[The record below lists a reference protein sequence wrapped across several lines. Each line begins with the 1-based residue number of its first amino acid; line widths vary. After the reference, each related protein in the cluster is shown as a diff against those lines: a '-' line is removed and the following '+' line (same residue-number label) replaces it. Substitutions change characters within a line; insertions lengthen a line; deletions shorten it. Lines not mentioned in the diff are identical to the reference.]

1 MILGLFTGVLAP
13 GGVER
18 MSRHA
23 AAVLTTFAQKR
34 GVPCT
39 ILSLNDP
46 PGNHTVQVAEVS
58 LMLRGFDRQKSWFV
72 LDALA
77 AASRG
82 TLVYIGHPNL
92 APIGML
98 MKAMHPSLQYWVTT
112 HGIDVWQPL
121 SFLRSLA
128 LRVASRVT
136 ATTRYTAEVLVEIQ
150 HLSRSRIALIPP
162 ALDPG
167 FTLSH
172 AAGAV
177 IVASLP
183 KSPLLLTVARL
194 DASEQYK
201 GMDTVIQVLPQVLTI
216 VPDTRYVIVGDGNDR
231 PRLESLAKTVDVAE
245 HVFFVGH
252 TGHDELVKYYEAC
265 DVFVMPSHAEG
276 FGIVFLEAMAFG
288 KPVIGGNHGGTPD
301 VIRDGVTGFLVEY
314 GDIDSLTSR
323 ILSLLQNEELRQK
336 MGRTGRQYVEEN
348 FSFTRFQH
356 RLVHL
361 LTGGSACA
369 F

>member
-1 MILGLFTGVLAP
+1 
-13 GGVER
+13 
-18 MSRHA
+18 
-23 AAVLTTFAQKR
+23 
-34 GVPCT
+34 
-39 ILSLNDP
+39 
-46 PGNHTVQVAEVS
+46 
-58 LMLRGFDRQKSWFV
+58 
-72 LDALA
+72 
-77 AASRG
+77 
-82 TLVYIGHPNL
+82 
-92 APIGML
+92 
-98 MKAMHPSLQYWVTT
+98 MKAIHPTLQYWVTT

-128 LRVASRVT
+128 LRVASKVT
-136 ATTRYTAEVLVEIQ
+136 ATTRYTAEVLVEMQ

-172 AAGAV
+172 TAGAV
-177 IVASLP
+177 VAPSLP
-183 KSPLLLTVARL
+183 KSPILLTVARL

-201 GMDTVIQVLPQVLTI
+201 GMDTVIQALPQVLTV

-231 PRLESLAKTVDVAE
+231 PRLESLAKAVDVAE
-245 HVFFVGH
+245 HVFFVGV

-314 GDIDSLTSR
+314 GDIDGLTSR

-336 MGRTGRQYVEEN
+336 MGQTGRQYVQEN

>member
-18 MSRHA
+18 MGRHA
-23 AAVLTTFAQKR
+23 AAVLTTSAQKR
-34 GVPCT
+34 GLPCT

-46 PGNHTVQVAEVS
+46 PGKHTVQVAEVS
-58 LMLRGFDRQKSWFV
+58 FTVRGFGRQKGWFV
-72 LDALA
+72 LHALA

-128 LRVASRVT
+128 LRAASKVT

-167 FTLSH
+167 FTLSN
-172 AAGAV
+172 AAGGV
-177 IVASLP
+177 IVSSLP
-183 KSPLLLTVARL
+183 KSPTLLTVARL
-194 DASEQYK
+194 DASERYK
-201 GMDTVIQVLPQVLTI
+201 GMDTVIQALPQVLTV

-231 PRLESLAKTVDVAE
+231 PRLESLAKAVDVAG
-245 HVFFVGH
+245 HVFFAGV

-314 GDIDSLTSR
+314 GDVNGLTSR
-323 ILSLLQNEELRQK
+323 ILSLLQDEGLQK
-336 MGRTGRQYVEEN
+336 QMGQAGRQYMEEN
-348 FSFTRFQH
+348 FTFTHFQR
-356 RLVHL
+356 RLVHIL
-361 LTGGSACA
+361 KCA
-369 F
+369 N

>member
-1 MILGLFTGVLAP
+1 VILGLFTGVLAP

-23 AAVLTTFAQKR
+23 AAVLTISAQQR
-34 GVPCT
+34 GLPCT

-46 PGNHTVQVAEVS
+46 LGNHTVQVAEVS
-58 LMLRGFDRQKSWFV
+58 LRLQGFDRQKRWFV

-77 AASRG
+77 TASRG

-112 HGIDVWQPL
+112 HGIEVWQSL
-121 SFLRSLA
+121 SCLRSLA
-128 LRVASRVT
+128 LRSASKVT
-136 ATTRYTAEVLVEIQ
+136 ATTRYTAEILVEIQ
-150 HLSRSRIALIPP
+150 HLSRSRIALLPP
-162 ALDPG
+162 ALDPEIA
-167 FTLSH
+167 LSH
-172 AAGAV
+172 AAGPVRDAP
-177 IVASLP
+177 IP
-183 KSPLLLTVARL
+183 KNSILLTVARL

-201 GMDTVIQVLPQVLTI
+201 GIDTVIQALPQVLTVI
-216 VPDTRYVIVGDGNDR
+216 PDTRYVIVGDGSDR
-231 PRLESLAKTVDVAE
+231 PRLESLAKAVDVAE
-245 HVFFVGH
+245 QVCFVGI
-252 TGHDELVKYYEAC
+252 TGHDELVKYYEVC

-314 GDIDSLTSR
+314 GDIDGLTSR
-323 ILSLLQNEELRQK
+323 ILSLLQNEELRRK
-336 MGRTGRQYVEEN
+336 MGQTGRQYVEEH
-348 FSFTRFQH
+348 FSFIRFQH

-361 LTGGSACA
+361 LTGGSTCA